1 MSRILTLYENEQG
14 RQDVD
19 QVHSHNHKP
28 EHGNHPP
35 MDNDAEESHGKR
47 GFTQR
52 TSHDGQN
59 FTNVT

>member
-1 MSRILTLYENEQG
+1 MSWILALDPNEQG

-19 QVHSHNHKP
+19 QVHGHDHEP

-35 MDNDAEESHGKR
+35 MNNDAEESHGKR
-47 GFTQR
+47 SFTQR